1 MSLSNQD
8 AAVIKG
14 MLARGDFQHDIAA
27 HFNENPARVAE
38 IKSGEK
44 FNNVKPA
51 DAATIPPLDRTGRFI
66 NPKDSA
72 EKQYEQLRSFIER
85 PPEGSRIVTFTPGLS
100 ELILDRINSNN
111 RNQRP
116 GNIKRFAAAMSS
128 DNWLITGDT
137 IKFSK
142 KGFLLDGQNRL
153 ASSVRSQRSFRT
165 HVVFGIADDAFD
177 RIDSNAVRT
186 NSDTFKIAGIAN
198 SKVSAPAVRWLMID
212 TDRGRKVENAELLV
226 HLREQLDEER
236 LHYWVDKAI
245 DAGRVLPR
253 GMLAALFYRFSEKNT
268 KLCERFAADL
278 KANKGNGKK
287 LLDQIKDMRK
297 QSLGRLH
304 ELQIS
309 ALVVLAWNAYRAGK
323 PLTKTMLKWDDG
335 KEYPTIA

>member
-1 MSLSNQD
+1 MTLNVQD

-27 HFNENPARVAE
+27 HFRENPARIAE

-44 FNNVKPA
+44 FGGVKPA
-51 DAATIPPLDRTGRFI
+51 EQVSLPPLERTGRFI
-66 NPKDSA
+66 DPKA
-72 EKQYEQLRSFIER
+72 PPEKQYEGLRSFIEK
-85 PPEGSRIVTFTPGLS
+85 PPEGSRVVVLAPGLC
-100 ELILDRINSNN
+100 ELILNRINSNN

-116 GNIKRFAAAMSS
+116 GNIKRFAAAMSA

-153 ASSVRSQRSFRT
+153 AASVRSQQPFRT
-165 HVVFGIADDAFD
+165 HVVFGIDDDAFD

-198 SKVSAPAVRWLMID
+198 SKVSAPAVRWLMIG
-212 TDRGRKVENAELLV
+212 TDRGRKIENAELLI
-226 HLREQLDEER
+226 HLREHVDEER
-236 LHYWVDKAI
+236 LQFWIEKAVE
-245 DAGRVLPR
+245 AGRVLPR
-253 GMLAALFYRFSEKNT
+253 GVLAALFYQFSEKST

-278 KANKGNGKK
+278 KANKGNGKR

-309 ALVVLAWNAYRAGK
+309 ALIILTWNAYRAGK
-323 PLTKTMLKWDDG
+323 ALTKTMLKWDDA